1 MSLLQH
7 RNNPMKTV
15 DFLSTIVGLNA
26 RFRAFADELPRSFT
40 ATWVFGDGETESH
53 QGVVTVSHSYELSG
67 DYVVQL
73 IITDNDTGLE
83 VTLSRVIGVTDKV
96 NTQLSGS
103 IYDLIDTYIPE
114 DIFGKLSLQ
123 EKQQF
128 IEKWQLYIQPLV
140 NHEVPI
146 EEFNNE
152 LYYEALENQLIME
165 LAAYD
170 YMVLQVSLMVGA
182 TAETIIGSNSS
193 SSSESEGSS
202 SSTGSGEVK
211 RIQTGPTEVEFFN
224 DTESESKNSSNVI
237 KAIQPGGVIDMLK
250 QNLCM
255 LAERLSIY
263 LPICRT
269 VKKVVVP
276 RVVNRRIPGPLDGPD
291 PGFPIKK

>member
-1 MSLLQH
+1 
-7 RNNPMKTV
+7 MKTV
-15 DFLSTIVGLNA
+15 DFLSTVVGLNA
-26 RFRAFADELPRSFT
+26 RFRAFADELPHDFT
-40 ATWVFGDGETESH
+40 VTWVFGDGKTESH
-53 QGVVTVSHSYELSG
+53 VGVVTASHLYENPG
-67 DYVVQL
+67 DYVVKVT
-73 IITDNDTGLE
+73 ITNNYGGE
-83 VTLSRVIGVTDKV
+83 NLSKTNVIGVSDQV
-96 NTQLSGS
+96 NTQLPGS
-103 IYDLIDTYIPE
+103 IYELIDTYIPE
-114 DIFGKLSLQ
+114 DIFGKVSLK

-140 NHEVPI
+140 NHEIPI

-170 YMVLQVSLMVGA
+170 YMVVQISLMVGA
-182 TAETIIGSNSS
+182 TAESVKDSNSTS
-193 SSSESEGSS
+193 TSNSESESSESSR
-202 SSTGSGEVK
+202 GSGEVK

-224 DTESESKNSSNVI
+224 DTDSESKTSSNVI
-237 KAIQPGGVIDMLK
+237 KAMQPGGVIDILK

-276 RVVNRRIPGPLDGPD
+276 KVVNHRRPGPLDGPD
-291 PGFPIKK
+291 PGFPVKK

>member
-1 MSLLQH
+1 
-7 RNNPMKTV
+7 MKTV
-15 DFLSTIVGLNA
+15 DFLSTVVGLNA
-26 RFRAFADELPRSFT
+26 RFRAFADELPHDFT
-40 ATWVFGDGETESH
+40 VTWVFGDGKTESH
-53 QGVVTVSHSYELSG
+53 VGVVTASHLYENHG
-67 DYVVQL
+67 DYVVKVT
-73 IITDNDTGLE
+73 ITNNYGGE
-83 VTLSRVIGVTDKV
+83 NLSKTNVIGVSDQV
-96 NTQLSGS
+96 NTQLPGS
-103 IYDLIDTYIPE
+103 IYELIDTYIPE
-114 DIFGKLSLQ
+114 DIFGKVSLK

-140 NHEVPI
+140 NHEIPI

-170 YMVLQVSLMVGA
+170 YMVVQISLMVGA
-182 TAETIIGSNSS
+182 TAESVKDSNST
-193 SSSESEGSS
+193 SSSESESESS
-202 SSTGSGEVK
+202 ESSRGSGEVK

-224 DTESESKNSSNVI
+224 DTDSESKTSSNVI
-237 KAIQPGGVIDMLK
+237 KAMQQGGVIDILK

-276 RVVNRRIPGPLDGPD
+276 KVVNHRRPGPLDGPD
-291 PGFPIKK
+291 PGFPVKK

>member
-1 MSLLQH
+1 
-7 RNNPMKTV
+7 MKEV
-15 DFLSTIVGLNA
+15 DFLSTVVGLNA
-26 RFRAFADELPRSFT
+26 RFRGFADELPNNFT
-40 ATWVFGDGETESH
+40 VTWVFGDGKTESH
-53 QGVVTVSHSYELSG
+53 VGVVTASHVYEASG
-67 DYVVQL
+67 DYVVKMT
-73 IITDNDTGLE
+73 ITNNVGG
-83 VTLSRVIGVTDKV
+83 VALSKTQVIWVSEEV
-96 NTQLSGS
+96 NTQLPGS
-103 IYDLIDTYIPE
+103 IYELIDTYIPE
-114 DIFGKLSLQ
+114 DIFGKLTLK

-140 NHEVPI
+140 NHEIPI

-170 YMVLQVSLMVGA
+170 YMVVQISLMVGA
-182 TAETIIGSNSS
+182 TAESVKESNSS
-193 SSSESEGSS
+193 STSESESSESSR
-202 SSTGSGEVK
+202 GSGEVK

-224 DTESESKNSSNVI
+224 DTDSESKTSSNVI
-237 KAIQPGGVIDMLK
+237 KAMQPGGVIDILK

-276 RVVNRRIPGPLDGPD
+276 KVVNHRRPGPLDGPD
-291 PGFPIKK
+291 PGFPVKK

>member
-1 MSLLQH
+1 
-7 RNNPMKTV
+7 MKTV
-15 DFLSTIVGLNA
+15 DFLSTVVGLNA
-26 RFRAFADELPRSFT
+26 RFRAFADELPHDFT
-40 ATWVFGDGETESH
+40 VTWVFGDGKTESH
-53 QGVVTVSHSYELSG
+53 VGMVTASHLYENPG
-67 DYVVQL
+67 DYVVKVT
-73 IITDNDTGLE
+73 ITNNYGGENISKTN
-83 VTLSRVIGVTDKV
+83 VIGVSDQV
-96 NTQLSGS
+96 NTQLPGS
-103 IYDLIDTYIPE
+103 IYELIDTYIPE
-114 DIFGKLSLQ
+114 YIFGKVSLK

-140 NHEVPI
+140 NHEIPI

-170 YMVLQVSLMVGA
+170 YMVVQISLMVGA
-182 TAETIIGSNSS
+182 TAESVKDSNST
-193 SSSESEGSS
+193 SSSESESESS
-202 SSTGSGEVK
+202 ESSGGSGEVK

-224 DTESESKNSSNVI
+224 DTDSESKTSSNVI
-237 KAIQPGGVIDMLK
+237 KAMQPGGVIDILK

-276 RVVNRRIPGPLDGPD
+276 KVVNHRRPGPLDGPD
-291 PGFPIKK
+291 PGFPVKK

>member
-1 MSLLQH
+1 
-7 RNNPMKTV
+7 MKEV
-15 DFLSTIVGLNA
+15 DFLSTVVGLNA
-26 RFRAFADELPRSFT
+26 RFRGFADELPHDFT
-40 ATWVFGDGETESH
+40 VTWVFGDGKTESH
-53 QGVVTVSHSYELSG
+53 VGVVTASHLYEASG
-67 DYVVQL
+67 DYVVKMT
-73 IITDNDTGLE
+73 ITNNVGG
-83 VTLSRVIGVTDKV
+83 VALSKTQVIGVSEEVK
-96 NTQLSGS
+96 TQLPGS
-103 IYDLIDTYIPE
+103 IYELIDTYIPE
-114 DIFGKLSLQ
+114 DIFGKLTLK

-170 YMVLQVSLMVGA
+170 FMVVQVSLMVGA
-182 TAETIIGSNSS
+182 TAESVKESNSS
-193 SSSESEGSS
+193 SSSESDESS
-202 SSTGSGEVK
+202 ESSQGSGEVK

-224 DTESESKNSSNVI
+224 DTDSESKTSSNVI
-237 KAIQPGGVIDMLK
+237 KAMQPGGVIDILK

-276 RVVNRRIPGPLDGPD
+276 KVVNHRRPGPLDGPD
-291 PGFPIKK
+291 PGFPVKK

>member
-1 MSLLQH
+1 
-7 RNNPMKTV
+7 MKTV
-15 DFLSTIVGLNA
+15 DFLSTVVGLNA
-26 RFRAFADELPRSFT
+26 RFRAFADELPHDFT
-40 ATWVFGDGETESH
+40 VTWVFGDGKTESH
-53 QGVVTVSHSYELSG
+53 VGVVTASHLYENPG
-67 DYVVQL
+67 DYVVKVT
-73 IITDNDTGLE
+73 ITNNYGGE
-83 VTLSRVIGVTDKV
+83 NLSKTHVIGVSDQV
-96 NTQLSGS
+96 NTQLPGS
-103 IYDLIDTYIPE
+103 IYELIDTYIPE
-114 DIFGKLSLQ
+114 DIFGKVSLK

-140 NHEVPI
+140 NHEIPI

-170 YMVLQVSLMVGA
+170 YMVVQISLMVGA
-182 TAETIIGSNSS
+182 TAESVKDSNST
-193 SSSESEGSS
+193 SSSESESESESS
-202 SSTGSGEVK
+202 ESSRGSGEVK

-224 DTESESKNSSNVI
+224 DTDSESKTSSNVI
-237 KAIQPGGVIDMLK
+237 KAMQPGGVIDILK

-276 RVVNRRIPGPLDGPD
+276 KVVNHRRPGPLDGPD
-291 PGFPIKK
+291 PGFPVKK

>member
-1 MSLLQH
+1 
-7 RNNPMKTV
+7 MKTV
-15 DFLSTIVGLNA
+15 DFLSTVVGLNA
-26 RFRAFADELPRSFT
+26 RFRAFADELPHDFT
-40 ATWVFGDGETESH
+40 VTWVFGDGKTESH
-53 QGVVTVSHSYELSG
+53 VGVVTASHLYENPG
-67 DYVVQL
+67 DYVVKVT
-73 IITDNDTGLE
+73 ITNNYGGE
-83 VTLSRVIGVTDKV
+83 NLSKTNVIGVSDQV
-96 NTQLSGS
+96 NTQLPGS
-103 IYDLIDTYIPE
+103 IYELIDTYIPE
-114 DIFGKLSLQ
+114 DIFGKVSLK

-140 NHEVPI
+140 NHEIPI

-170 YMVLQVSLMVGA
+170 YMVVQISLMVGA
-182 TAETIIGSNSS
+182 TAESVKDSNST
-193 SSSESEGSS
+193 SSSESESESESS
-202 SSTGSGEVK
+202 ESSRGSGEVK

-224 DTESESKNSSNVI
+224 DTDSESKTSSNVI
-237 KAIQPGGVIDMLK
+237 KAMQPGGVIDILK

-276 RVVNRRIPGPLDGPD
+276 KVVNHRRPGPLDGPD
-291 PGFPIKK
+291 PGFPVKK

>member
-1 MSLLQH
+1 
-7 RNNPMKTV
+7 MKTV
-15 DFLSTIVGLNA
+15 DFLSTVVGLNA
-26 RFRAFADELPRSFT
+26 RFRAFADELPHDFT
-40 ATWVFGDGETESH
+40 VTWVFGDGKTESH
-53 QGVVTVSHSYELSG
+53 VGVVTASHLYENPG
-67 DYVVQL
+67 DYVVKVT
-73 IITDNDTGLE
+73 ITNNYGGE
-83 VTLSRVIGVTDKV
+83 NLSKTNVIGVSDQV
-96 NTQLSGS
+96 NTQLPGS
-103 IYDLIDTYIPE
+103 IYELIDTYIPE
-114 DIFGKLSLQ
+114 DIFGKVSLK

-140 NHEVPI
+140 NHEIPI

-170 YMVLQVSLMVGA
+170 YMVVQISLMVGA
-182 TAETIIGSNSS
+182 TAESVKDSNST
-193 SSSESEGSS
+193 SSSESESS
-202 SSTGSGEVK
+202 ESESSESSRGSGEVK

-224 DTESESKNSSNVI
+224 DTDSESKTSSNVI
-237 KAIQPGGVIDMLK
+237 KAMQPGGVIDILK

-276 RVVNRRIPGPLDGPD
+276 KVVNHRRPGPLDGPD
-291 PGFPIKK
+291 PGFPVKK

>member
-1 MSLLQH
+1 ME
-7 RNNPMKTV
+7 TV
-15 DFLSTIVGLNA
+15 DFLSTVVGLNA
-26 RFRAFADELPRSFT
+26 RFRGFADELPHDFT
-40 ATWVFGDGETESH
+40 VTWVFGDGKTESH
-53 QGVVTVSHSYELSG
+53 VGVVTASHLYEASG
-67 DYVVQL
+67 DYVVKMT
-73 IITDNDTGLE
+73 ITNNVGG
-83 VTLSRVIGVTDKV
+83 VALSKTQVIGVSEEVK
-96 NTQLSGS
+96 TQLPGS
-103 IYDLIDTYIPE
+103 IYELIDTYIPE
-114 DIFGKLSLQ
+114 DIFGKLTLK

-170 YMVLQVSLMVGA
+170 YMVVQISLMVGA
-182 TAETIIGSNSS
+182 TAESVKESNSS
-193 SSSESEGSS
+193 STSESESSESSR
-202 SSTGSGEVK
+202 GSGEVK

-224 DTESESKNSSNVI
+224 DTDSESKTSSNVI
-237 KAIQPGGVIDMLK
+237 KAMQTGGVIDILK

-276 RVVNRRIPGPLDGPD
+276 KVVNHRRPGPLDGPD
-291 PGFPIKK
+291 PGFPVKR

>member
-1 MSLLQH
+1 
-7 RNNPMKTV
+7 MKTV
-15 DFLSTIVGLNA
+15 DFLSTVVGLNA
-26 RFRAFADELPRSFT
+26 RFRAFADELPPDFT
-40 ATWVFGDGETESH
+40 VTWVFGDGKTESH
-53 QGVVTVSHSYELSG
+53 VGVVTASHLYENPG
-67 DYVVQL
+67 DYVVKVT
-73 IITDNDTGLE
+73 ITNNYGGE
-83 VTLSRVIGVTDKV
+83 NLSKTNVIGVSDQV
-96 NTQLSGS
+96 NTQLPGS
-103 IYDLIDTYIPE
+103 IYELIDTYIPE
-114 DIFGKLSLQ
+114 DIFGKVSLK

-140 NHEVPI
+140 NHEIPI

-170 YMVLQVSLMVGA
+170 YMVVQISLMVGA
-182 TAETIIGSNSS
+182 TAESVKDSNST
-193 SSSESEGSS
+193 SSSESESESS
-202 SSTGSGEVK
+202 ESSRGSGEVK

-224 DTESESKNSSNVI
+224 DTDSESKTSSNVI
-237 KAIQPGGVIDMLK
+237 KAMQPGGVIDILK

-276 RVVNRRIPGPLDGPD
+276 KVVNHRRPGPLDGPD
-291 PGFPIKK
+291 PGFPVKK

>member
-1 MSLLQH
+1 MS
-7 RNNPMKTV
+7 R
-15 DFLSTIVGLNA
+15 GLGDVYK
-26 RFRAFADELPRSFT
+26 RQ
-40 ATWVFGDGETESH
+40 WVFGDGKTESH
-53 QGVVTVSHSYELSG
+53 VGVVTASHLYENPG
-67 DYVVQL
+67 DYVVKVT
-73 IITDNDTGLE
+73 ITNNYGGE
-83 VTLSRVIGVTDKV
+83 NLSKTNVIGVSDQV
-96 NTQLSGS
+96 NTQLPGS
-103 IYDLIDTYIPE
+103 IYELIDTYIPE
-114 DIFGKLSLQ
+114 DIFGKVSLK

-140 NHEVPI
+140 NHEIPI

-170 YMVLQVSLMVGA
+170 YMVVQISLMVGA
-182 TAETIIGSNSS
+182 TAESVKDSNST
-193 SSSESEGSS
+193 SSSESESS
-202 SSTGSGEVK
+202 ESSRGSGEVK

-224 DTESESKNSSNVI
+224 DTDSESKTSSNVI
-237 KAIQPGGVIDMLK
+237 KAMQPGGVIDILK

-276 RVVNRRIPGPLDGPD
+276 KVVNHRRPGPLDGPD
-291 PGFPIKK
+291 PGFPVKK

>member
-1 MSLLQH
+1 
-7 RNNPMKTV
+7 MKTV
-15 DFLSTIVGLNA
+15 DFLSTVVGLNA
-26 RFRAFADELPRSFT
+26 RFRAFADELPHDFT
-40 ATWVFGDGETESH
+40 VTWVFGDGKTESH
-53 QGVVTVSHSYELSG
+53 AGVVTASHLYENPG
-67 DYVVQL
+67 DYVVKVT
-73 IITDNDTGLE
+73 ITNNYGGENISKTN
-83 VTLSRVIGVTDKV
+83 VIGVSDQV
-96 NTQLSGS
+96 NTQLPGS
-103 IYDLIDTYIPE
+103 IYELIDTYIPE
-114 DIFGKLSLQ
+114 YIFGKVSLK

-140 NHEVPI
+140 NHEIPI

-170 YMVLQVSLMVGA
+170 YMVVQISLMVGA
-182 TAETIIGSNSS
+182 TAESVKDSNST
-193 SSSESEGSS
+193 SSSESESESS
-202 SSTGSGEVK
+202 ESSRGSGEVK

-224 DTESESKNSSNVI
+224 DTDSESKTSSNVI
-237 KAIQPGGVIDMLK
+237 KAMQPGGVIDILK

-276 RVVNRRIPGPLDGPD
+276 KVVNHRRPGPLDGPD
-291 PGFPIKK
+291 PGFPVKK

>member
-1 MSLLQH
+1 
-7 RNNPMKTV
+7 MKTV
-15 DFLSTIVGLNA
+15 DFLSTVVGLNT
-26 RFRAFADELPRSFT
+26 RFRAFADELPHDFT
-40 ATWVFGDGETESH
+40 VTWVFGDGKTESH
-53 QGVVTVSHSYELSG
+53 VGVVTASHLYENPG
-67 DYVVQL
+67 NYVVKVT
-73 IITDNDTGLE
+73 ITNNYGGENFSKTN
-83 VTLSRVIGVTDKV
+83 VIGVSDQV
-96 NTQLSGS
+96 NTQLPGS
-103 IYDLIDTYIPE
+103 IYELIDTYIPE
-114 DIFGKLSLQ
+114 DIFGKVSLK

-140 NHEVPI
+140 NHEIPI

-170 YMVLQVSLMVGA
+170 YMVVQISLMVGA
-182 TAETIIGSNSS
+182 TAESVKDSNST
-193 SSSESEGSS
+193 SSSESESESS
-202 SSTGSGEVK
+202 ESSRGSGEVK

-224 DTESESKNSSNVI
+224 DTDSESKTSSNVI
-237 KAIQPGGVIDMLK
+237 KAMQPGGVIDILK

-276 RVVNRRIPGPLDGPD
+276 KVVNHRRPGPLDGPD
-291 PGFPIKK
+291 PGFPVKK

>member
-1 MSLLQH
+1 
-7 RNNPMKTV
+7 MKTV
-15 DFLSTIVGLNA
+15 DFLSTVVGLNA
-26 RFRAFADELPRSFT
+26 RFRAFADELPHDFT
-40 ATWVFGDGETESH
+40 VTWVFGDGKTESH
-53 QGVVTVSHSYELSG
+53 VGVVTASHLYENPG
-67 DYVVQL
+67 DYVVKVT
-73 IITDNDTGLE
+73 ITNNYGGE
-83 VTLSRVIGVTDKV
+83 NLSKTNVIGVSDQV
-96 NTQLSGS
+96 NTQLPGS
-103 IYDLIDTYIPE
+103 IYELIDTYIPE
-114 DIFGKLSLQ
+114 DIFGKVSIK

-140 NHEVPI
+140 NHEIPI

-170 YMVLQVSLMVGA
+170 YMVVQISLMVGA
-182 TAETIIGSNSS
+182 TAESVKDSNST
-193 SSSESEGSS
+193 SSSESESESS
-202 SSTGSGEVK
+202 ESSRGSGEVK

-224 DTESESKNSSNVI
+224 DTDSESKTSSNVI
-237 KAIQPGGVIDMLK
+237 KAMQPGGVIDILK

-276 RVVNRRIPGPLDGPD
+276 KVVNHRRPGPLDGPD
-291 PGFPIKK
+291 PGFPVKK

>member
-1 MSLLQH
+1 
-7 RNNPMKTV
+7 MKTV
-15 DFLSTIVGLNA
+15 DFLSTVVGLNA
-26 RFRAFADELPRSFT
+26 RFRAFADELPHDFT
-40 ATWVFGDGETESH
+40 VTWVFGDGKTESH
-53 QGVVTVSHSYELSG
+53 VGVVTASHLYENPG
-67 DYVVQL
+67 DYVVKVT
-73 IITDNDTGLE
+73 ITNNYGGENISKTN
-83 VTLSRVIGVTDKV
+83 VIGVSDQV
-96 NTQLSGS
+96 NTQLPGS
-103 IYDLIDTYIPE
+103 IYELIDTYIPE
-114 DIFGKLSLQ
+114 DIFGKVSLK

-140 NHEVPI
+140 NHEIPI

-170 YMVLQVSLMVGA
+170 YMVVQISLMVGA
-182 TAETIIGSNSS
+182 TAESVKDSNSTF
-193 SSSESEGSS
+193 SSESEESS
-202 SSTGSGEVK
+202 ESSRGSGEVK

-224 DTESESKNSSNVI
+224 DTDSESKTSSNVI
-237 KAIQPGGVIDMLK
+237 KAMQPGGVIDILK

-276 RVVNRRIPGPLDGPD
+276 KVVNHRRPGPLDGPD
-291 PGFPIKK
+291 PGFPVKK

>member
-1 MSLLQH
+1 
-7 RNNPMKTV
+7 MKTV
-15 DFLSTIVGLNA
+15 DFLSTVVGLNA
-26 RFRAFADELPRSFT
+26 RFRAFADELPHDFT
-40 ATWVFGDGETESH
+40 VTWVFGDGKTESH
-53 QGVVTVSHSYELSG
+53 VGVVTASHLYENPG
-67 DYVVQL
+67 DYVVKVT
-73 IITDNDTGLE
+73 ITNNYGGE
-83 VTLSRVIGVTDKV
+83 NLSKTNVIGVSDQV
-96 NTQLSGS
+96 NTQLPGS
-103 IYDLIDTYIPE
+103 IYELIDTYIPD
-114 DIFGKLSLQ
+114 DIFGKVSLK

-140 NHEVPI
+140 NHEIPI

-170 YMVLQVSLMVGA
+170 YMVVQISLMVGA
-182 TAETIIGSNSS
+182 TAESVKDSNST
-193 SSSESEGSS
+193 SSSESESESSESSRGSS
-202 SSTGSGEVK
+202 EVK

-224 DTESESKNSSNVI
+224 DTDSESKTSSNVI
-237 KAIQPGGVIDMLK
+237 KAMQPGGVIDILK

-276 RVVNRRIPGPLDGPD
+276 KVVNHRRPGPLDGPD
-291 PGFPIKK
+291 PGFPVKK

>member
-1 MSLLQH
+1 
-7 RNNPMKTV
+7 MKTV
-15 DFLSTIVGLNA
+15 DFLSTVVGLNA
-26 RFRAFADELPRSFT
+26 RFRAFADELPHDFT
-40 ATWVFGDGETESH
+40 VTWVFGDGKTESH
-53 QGVVTVSHSYELSG
+53 VGVVTASHLYENPG
-67 DYVVQL
+67 DYVVKVT
-73 IITDNDTGLE
+73 ITNNYGGE
-83 VTLSRVIGVTDKV
+83 NLSKTNVIGVSDQV
-96 NTQLSGS
+96 NTQLPGS
-103 IYDLIDTYIPE
+103 IYELIDTYIPE
-114 DIFGKLSLQ
+114 DIFGKVSLK

-140 NHEVPI
+140 NHEIPI

-170 YMVLQVSLMVGA
+170 YMVVQISLMVGA
-182 TAETIIGSNSS
+182 TAESVKDSNST
-193 SSSESEGSS
+193 SSSESESS
-202 SSTGSGEVK
+202 DSESSESSRGSGEVK

-224 DTESESKNSSNVI
+224 DTDSESKTSSNVI
-237 KAIQPGGVIDMLK
+237 KAMQPGGVIDILK

-276 RVVNRRIPGPLDGPD
+276 KVVNHRRPGPLDGPD
-291 PGFPIKK
+291 PGFPVKK

>member
-1 MSLLQH
+1 MLTQTWDTSEPHLQ
-7 RNNPMKTV
+7 T
-15 DFLSTIVGLNA
+15 A
-26 RFRAFADELPRSFT
+26 QLP
-40 ATWVFGDGETESH
+40 
-53 QGVVTVSHSYELSG
+53 
-67 DYVVQL
+67 
-73 IITDNDTGLE
+73 
-83 VTLSRVIGVTDKV
+83 
-96 NTQLSGS
+96 GS
-103 IYDLIDTYIPE
+103 IYELIDTYIPE
-114 DIFGKLSLQ
+114 DIFGKLTLK

-170 YMVLQVSLMVGA
+170 YMVVQISLMVGA
-182 TAETIIGSNSS
+182 TAESVKESNSS
-193 SSSESEGSS
+193 STSESESSESSR
-202 SSTGSGEVK
+202 GSGEVK

-224 DTESESKNSSNVI
+224 DTDSESKTSSNVI
-237 KAIQPGGVIDMLK
+237 KAMQPGGVIDILK

-276 RVVNRRIPGPLDGPD
+276 KVVNHRRPGPLDGPD
-291 PGFPIKK
+291 PGFPVKR

>member
-1 MSLLQH
+1 
-7 RNNPMKTV
+7 MKTV
-15 DFLSTIVGLNA
+15 DFLSTVVGLNA
-26 RFRAFADELPRSFT
+26 RFRAFADELPHDFMV
-40 ATWVFGDGETESH
+40 TWVFGDGKTESH
-53 QGVVTVSHSYELSG
+53 VGVVTASHLYENPG
-67 DYVVQL
+67 DYVVKVT
-73 IITDNDTGLE
+73 ITNNYGGE
-83 VTLSRVIGVTDKV
+83 NLSKTNVIGVSDQV
-96 NTQLSGS
+96 NTQLPGS
-103 IYDLIDTYIPE
+103 IYELIDTYIPE
-114 DIFGKLSLQ
+114 DIFGKVSLK

-140 NHEVPI
+140 NHDIPI

-170 YMVLQVSLMVGA
+170 YMVVQISLMVGA
-182 TAETIIGSNSS
+182 TAESVKDSNST
-193 SSSESEGSS
+193 SSSESESS
-202 SSTGSGEVK
+202 ESESSESSRGSGEVK

-224 DTESESKNSSNVI
+224 DTDSESKTSSNVI
-237 KAIQPGGVIDMLK
+237 KAMQPGGVIDILK

-276 RVVNRRIPGPLDGPD
+276 KVVNHRRPGPLDGPD
-291 PGFPIKK
+291 PGFPVKK

>member
-1 MSLLQH
+1 
-7 RNNPMKTV
+7 MKTV
-15 DFLSTIVGLNA
+15 DFLSTVVGLNA
-26 RFRAFADELPRSFT
+26 RFRAFADELPHDFT
-40 ATWVFGDGETESH
+40 VTWVFGDGKTESH
-53 QGVVTVSHSYELSG
+53 VGVVTASHLYENPG
-67 DYVVQL
+67 DYVVKVT
-73 IITDNDTGLE
+73 ITNNYGGE
-83 VTLSRVIGVTDKV
+83 NLSKTNVIGVSDQV
-96 NTQLSGS
+96 NTQLPGS
-103 IYDLIDTYIPE
+103 IYELIDTYIPE
-114 DIFGKLSLQ
+114 DIFGKVSLK

-140 NHEVPI
+140 NHEIPI

-170 YMVLQVSLMVGA
+170 YMVVQISLMVGA
-182 TAETIIGSNSS
+182 TAESVKDSNST
-193 SSSESEGSS
+193 SSSESESS
-202 SSTGSGEVK
+202 ESSESSRGSGEVK

-224 DTESESKNSSNVI
+224 DTDSESKTSSNVI
-237 KAIQPGGVIDMLK
+237 KAMQPGGVIDILK

-276 RVVNRRIPGPLDGPD
+276 KVVNHRRPGPLDGPD
-291 PGFPIKK
+291 PGFPVKK

>member
-1 MSLLQH
+1 
-7 RNNPMKTV
+7 MKTV
-15 DFLSTIVGLNA
+15 DFLSTVVGLNA
-26 RFRAFADELPRSFT
+26 RFRAFADELPHDFT
-40 ATWVFGDGETESH
+40 VTWVFGDGNTESH
-53 QGVVTVSHSYELSG
+53 VGVVTASHLYENPG
-67 DYVVQL
+67 DYVVKVT
-73 IITDNDTGLE
+73 ITNNYGGE
-83 VTLSRVIGVTDKV
+83 NLSKTNVIGVSDQV
-96 NTQLSGS
+96 NTQLPGS
-103 IYDLIDTYIPE
+103 IYELIDTYIPE
-114 DIFGKLSLQ
+114 DIFGKVSLK

-140 NHEVPI
+140 NHEIPI

-170 YMVLQVSLMVGA
+170 YMVVQISLMVGA
-182 TAETIIGSNSS
+182 TAESVKDSNST
-193 SSSESEGSS
+193 SSSESESESS
-202 SSTGSGEVK
+202 ESSRGSGEVK

-224 DTESESKNSSNVI
+224 DTDSESKTSSNVI
-237 KAIQPGGVIDMLK
+237 KAMQPGGVIDILK

-276 RVVNRRIPGPLDGPD
+276 KVVNHRRPGPLDGPD
-291 PGFPIKK
+291 PGFPVKK

>member
-1 MSLLQH
+1 M
-7 RNNPMKTV
+7 P
-15 DFLSTIVGLNA
+15 
-26 RFRAFADELPRSFT
+26 
-40 ATWVFGDGETESH
+40 
-53 QGVVTVSHSYELSG
+53 
-67 DYVVQL
+67 
-73 IITDNDTGLE
+73 
-83 VTLSRVIGVTDKV
+83 
-96 NTQLSGS
+96 GS
-103 IYDLIDTYIPE
+103 IYELIDTYIPE
-114 DIFGKLSLQ
+114 DIFGKLTLK

-170 YMVLQVSLMVGA
+170 YMVVQISLMVGA
-182 TAETIIGSNSS
+182 TAESVKESNSS
-193 SSSESEGSS
+193 STSESESSESSR
-202 SSTGSGEVK
+202 GSGEVK
-211 RIQTGPTEVEFFN
+211 RIQTGPTEEEFFN
-224 DTESESKNSSNVI
+224 YTDSESNTSSNVI
-237 KAIQPGGVIDMLK
+237 KAMQPGGVIDILK

-276 RVVNRRIPGPLDGPD
+276 KVVNHRRPGPLDGPD
-291 PGFPIKK
+291 PGFPVKR

>member
-1 MSLLQH
+1 
-7 RNNPMKTV
+7 MKTV
-15 DFLSTIVGLNA
+15 DFLSTVVGLNA
-26 RFRAFADELPRSFT
+26 RFRAFADELPHDFT
-40 ATWVFGDGETESH
+40 VTWVFGDGKTESH
-53 QGVVTVSHSYELSG
+53 VGVVTASHLYENPG
-67 DYVVQL
+67 DYVVKVT
-73 IITDNDTGLE
+73 ITNNYGGE
-83 VTLSRVIGVTDKV
+83 NLSKTNVIGVSDQV
-96 NTQLSGS
+96 NTQLPGS
-103 IYDLIDTYIPE
+103 IYELIDTYIPE
-114 DIFGKLSLQ
+114 DIFGKVSLK

-140 NHEVPI
+140 NHEIPI

-170 YMVLQVSLMVGA
+170 YMVVQISLMVGA
-182 TAETIIGSNSS
+182 TAESVKDSNST
-193 SSSESEGSS
+193 SSSESESESS
-202 SSTGSGEVK
+202 ESSGGSGEVK

-224 DTESESKNSSNVI
+224 DTDSESKTSSNVI
-237 KAIQPGGVIDMLK
+237 KAMQPGGVIDILK

-276 RVVNRRIPGPLDGPD
+276 KVVNHRRPGPLDGPD
-291 PGFPIKK
+291 PGFPVKK